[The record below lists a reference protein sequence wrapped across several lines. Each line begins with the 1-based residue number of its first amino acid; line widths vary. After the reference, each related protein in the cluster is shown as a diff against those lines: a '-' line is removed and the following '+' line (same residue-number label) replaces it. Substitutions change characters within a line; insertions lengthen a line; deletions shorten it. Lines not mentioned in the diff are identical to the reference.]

1 MDRTVSHPERIVIRG
16 TNWVGDTIISL
27 PALKQIRRIFPSSI
41 ITLWVRTSL
50 KGLVEATQTA
60 DRVISFDQNSAGP
73 VLRSVHMMRRL
84 ADERFDAAIL
94 LQNAFESAFTAW
106 LARIPL
112 RVGYPTDL
120 RGPLLNV
127 RVPLTA
133 NIRAMHQVFYYLA
146 IADYVAERFARDK
159 MEQHPDPDC
168 SIPVPPE
175 KCRSAE
181 ELLAEHGLEPS
192 KPFFV
197 LCPGSVNSEAKR
209 WPPSHFAALGD
220 LMAERLKAPVVF
232 LGALDER
239 DLIESIGSMMK
250 AARLVNLAGTAD
262 MLTSMAIMNLS
273 NAVISNDT
281 GSAHLAV
288 AASARV
294 FTIFGATSPGATAP
308 YGPNAHVLQG
318 NASCAP
324 CRHFRCPYPDHPC
337 MTSLTPEAVFERIME
352 TV

>member
-27 PALKQIRRIFPSSI
+27 PALKQIRRTFASSN
-41 ITLWVRTSL
+41 ITLWVRSNL
-50 KGLVEATQTA
+50 KDLVEAAQTA

-84 ADERFDAAIL
+84 ADEQFDAAIL

-120 RGPLLNV
+120 RGPLLNA
-127 RVPLTA
+127 RVPLSP

-146 IADYVAERFARDK
+146 IADYVAERFARDRIG
-159 MEQHPDPDC
+159 QDQVPDC
-168 SIPVPPE
+168 SIPVPPG
-175 KCRSAE
+175 KRRRAE
-181 ELLAEHGLEPS
+181 ELLAEHSLEPS

-197 LCPGSVNSEAKR
+197 LCAGSVNSEAKR
-209 WPPSHFAALGD
+209 WPPKHFAALGD
-220 LMAERLKAPVVF
+220 ILAERLKAPVVF
-232 LGALDER
+232 LGAPDER
-239 DLIESIGSMMK
+239 ELFQSIGSMMK
-250 AARLVNLAGTAD
+250 EGRLVNLAGTAD
-262 MLTSMAIMNLS
+262 MLTSMAIMSLS
-273 NAVISNDT
+273 KAVISNDT

-294 FTIFGATSPGATAP
+294 FTLFGATSPGATAP

-318 NASCAP
+318 NAPCAP

-337 MTSLTPEAVFERIME
+337 MTSLRPEAVFERIVE
-352 TV
+352 AT

>member
-1 MDRTVSHPERIVIRG
+1 VSHPERIVVRG
-16 TNWVGDTIISL
+16 ANWVGDTVISL
-27 PALKQIRRIFPSSI
+27 PALKRIRGIFPSSR
-41 ITLWVRTSL
+41 ITLWVRESL
-50 KGLVEATQTA
+50 KDLVEASQTA
-60 DRVISFDQNSAGP
+60 DRVISFDRNSAGP
-73 VLRSVHMMRRL
+73 VMRSVRMMRRL

-120 RGPLLNV
+120 RGALLNA
-127 RVPLTA
+127 RVPLTLD
-133 NIRAMHQVFYYLA
+133 IKAMHQVFYYLA
-146 IADYVAERFARDK
+146 IADYAANRFTAGRIA
-159 MEQHPDPDC
+159 QGQVPDC
-168 SIPVPPE
+168 SIPVPLE
-175 KCRSAE
+175 KRRRAE
-181 ELLAEHGLEPS
+181 ELLAEHGLEPPQ
-192 KPFFV
+192 PFFV
-197 LCPGSVNSEAKR
+197 LCAGSVNSEAKR

-220 LMAERLKAPVVF
+220 LLAKRLNAPVVF
-232 LGALDER
+232 LGSTDER
-239 DLIESIGSMMK
+239 DLIESMGSTMK

-262 MLTSMAIMNLS
+262 MLTSMAIMTLS
-273 NAVISNDT
+273 KAVISNDT

-294 FTIFGATSPGATAP
+294 FTLFGATSPGATAP

-318 NASCAP
+318 HAPCAP

-337 MTSLTPEAVFERIME
+337 MTSLTPDAVLERILE